1 MVTNSA
7 LPSYPNLFIFFCPTL
22 LASSEHRLLP
32 MQADSSAHQKETK
45 FSQLLTHF
53 SNLYTLAIP
62 NKLCILLHTE
72 SHLHQKPHILA
83 CLRPPNNAS
92 VRLQAEVLSPR
103 PSSRLLGCPPTYL
116 VRSPF
121 SSALS
126 SSSRFQTAIQPPCSF
141 SAAVTDPQPRYY
153 PCKCNAR
160 AAVID
165 TKRLKKLLIR
175 LPDQWALK
183 N

>member
-22 LASSEHRLLP
+22 PASSEHRLLP
-32 MQADSSAHQKETK
+32 TQADSPAHQKETK
-45 FSQLLTHF
+45 ISQLLTHF

-72 SHLHQKPHILA
+72 SLLHQTPHLLA
-83 CLRPPNNAS
+83 CLRPPNNAF
-92 VRLQAEVLSPR
+92 VRLQTEVLSPTFFHQIAR
-103 PSSRLLGCPPTYL
+103 ILPTYL

-126 SSSRFQTAIQPPCSF
+126 SSSCFQTAMLHKRSTNPNHNLEPPS
-141 SAAVTDPQPRYY
+141 SPHVHSVRPSQILNQGTIHADVMQGRPSQ
-153 PCKCNAR
+153 
-160 AAVID
+160 
-165 TKRLKKLLIR
+165 KR
-175 LPDQWALK
+175 
-183 N
+183 